1 MFTEIAIKITH
12 LVYIVTQQTAD
23 DLYITCRRQKK
34 YIGETENSSIIAF
47 HPLELQIM
55 ASV

>member
-12 LVYIVTQQTAD
+12 FLYIVTQQTAD
-23 DLYITCRRQKK
+23 DLFIKCRRQKK

-47 HPLELQIM
+47 YPLELQVM